1 MAIGWTSPTNDA
13 QPRGSQNVTP
23 PRNIDVAAEIER
35 QSVGAF
41 QLVLGSLLLLSMF
54 VDGFEAQAPGYAAP
68 EIIQAFRVPRSEM
81 GVVFGAGNLGLM
93 IGAAIFG
100 IIGDRVGRK
109 RALIWGCVILSA
121 FSFATVYVH
130 DIATLRL
137 LRVGSGIGV
146 GGVLPSVIAL
156 GTEFSPRRIQASV
169 IWLLLIGYQAGASS
183 GAAVSTFLFPYFGWS
198 SMFAIG
204 AILPAICAILLL
216 LFLPESIRFLALSPA
231 TQDRALSLLRRMQR
245 AIPDGP
251 ARLVL
256 SEERKSGFRP
266 LQLFAGSR
274 ATFTLLLWCA
284 FTANL
289 MELQFLVTWL
299 PTILQ
304 SPTVSRGAA
313 ALASV
318 LVQAGGMAG
327 GLLLSR
333 FLDKGGIRPIGIAF
347 SAGIFIVSMIGF
359 AGNSVPLLMLA
370 TFGAGCTILGGQT
383 NLNAMSG
390 RFYPTFIRSNGVGW
404 ANGVGRIGSI
414 LGPVIG
420 GVLIGADIPVTRLF
434 LVAALP
440 PFCAALACFGLAR
453 AQNGAA
459 ETAGDLA
466 VQPGI

>member
-1 MAIGWTSPTNDA
+1 
-13 QPRGSQNVTP
+13 
-23 PRNIDVAAEIER
+23 
-35 QSVGAF
+35 
-41 QLVLGSLLLLSMF
+41 
-54 VDGFEAQAPGYAAP
+54 
-68 EIIQAFRVPRSEM
+68 
-81 GVVFGAGNLGLM
+81 
-93 IGAAIFG
+93 
-100 IIGDRVGRK
+100 
-109 RALIWGCVILSA
+109 
-121 FSFATVYVH
+121 
-130 DIATLRL
+130 
-137 LRVGSGIGV
+137 
-146 GGVLPSVIAL
+146 
-156 GTEFSPRRIQASV
+156 
-169 IWLLLIGYQAGASS
+169 
-183 GAAVSTFLFPYFGWS
+183 
-198 SMFAIG
+198 
-204 AILPAICAILLL
+204 
-216 LFLPESIRFLALSPA
+216 
-231 TQDRALSLLRRMQR
+231 
-245 AIPDGP
+245 
-251 ARLVL
+251 
-256 SEERKSGFRP
+256 
-266 LQLFAGSR
+266 
-274 ATFTLLLWCA
+274 
-284 FTANL
+284 

-347 SAGIFIVSMIGF
+347 TAGIFIVSMIGF